1 VGRCGTLGHSQH
13 HTMIGDGVRR
23 ACAPGHRTKRPEH
36 LQVPLSNP
44 TTNSRWTPS
53 ERQDVGTG
61 SRTHAGT
68 SLVALEMGE
77 RGRGMDLGALKDLCQ
92 RLDELAAILEI
103 MEGEPIH
110 VDLHREAA
118 NALYQAHFEIERLR
132 SDNDRHRETSN
143 ALGDAPA
150 EIERL
155 RSDAADLQH
164 TKFDGGLSNLPP
176 ASGAGATDWFKKFL
190 ERRRGH
196 STGVAAA
203 ADKTTRTYFPFRVDI
218 WTDDGGS
225 VLEHLAGVEN
235 LIVARGAYRAA
246 CERWPHA
253 AITLRK
259 GASIVEDSRRGAT
272 P

>member
-1 VGRCGTLGHSQH
+1 
-13 HTMIGDGVRR
+13 
-23 ACAPGHRTKRPEH
+23 
-36 LQVPLSNP
+36 
-44 TTNSRWTPS
+44 
-53 ERQDVGTG
+53 
-61 SRTHAGT
+61 
-68 SLVALEMGE
+68 
-77 RGRGMDLGALKDLCQ
+77 MDLGALKDLCQ

-118 NALYQAHFEIERLR
+118 NALYQAHSEIERLR

-143 ALGDAPA
+143 ALGEAPA

-176 ASGAGATDWFKKFL
+176 ASGVGATDWFKKFL
-190 ERRRGH
+190 ERKRGH
-196 STGVAAA
+196 SSGVAAAAEGTQPPESPAAVRVPQAATPTKEEFEKIVQAIYAAAAQLRQASTGVAPA

-259 GASIVEDSRRGAT
+259 GASIVEDSRRGPT
-272 P
+272 PRPENSRAGDQK